1 MLRCECQ
8 HDIDDSSLHSAGAD
22 VSPRRFFEAGVKLQ
36 KFLEDSGMTSG
47 ELARQIGV
55 TQKAVYY
62 WLNEGRSPRPHN
74 IRAVSKAT
82 NGAVTAADW
91 FDGE

>member
-1 MLRCECQ
+1 M
-8 HDIDDSSLHSAGAD
+8 
-22 VSPRRFFEAGVKLQ
+22 KLQ
-36 KFLEDSGMTSG
+36 KFLDDSGMTSG
-47 ELARQIGV
+47 ELAREIGV

-82 NGAVTAADW
+82 KGAVTASDW
-91 FDGE
+91 FDDESEQEARL

>member
-1 MLRCECQ
+1 
-8 HDIDDSSLHSAGAD
+8 
-22 VSPRRFFEAGVKLQ
+22 
-36 KFLEDSGMTSG
+36 MTSG

-62 WLNEGRSPRPHN
+62 WLREGRSPRPDN
-74 IRAVSKAT
+74 IRAVSKVT
-82 NGAVTAADW
+82 NGAVTASDW

>member
-1 MLRCECQ
+1 M
-8 HDIDDSSLHSAGAD
+8 
-22 VSPRRFFEAGVKLQ
+22 KLQ
-36 KFLEDSGMTSG
+36 KFLDDSGMKAS

-74 IRAVSKAT
+74 IRAVSKAP
-82 NGAVTAADW
+82 NGAVTAMEWVEGA
-91 FDGE
+91 

>member
-1 MLRCECQ
+1 M
-8 HDIDDSSLHSAGAD
+8 
-22 VSPRRFFEAGVKLQ
+22 KLQ
-36 KFLEDSGMTSG
+36 EYLDEKQMTSA

-62 WLNEGRSPRPHN
+62 WLTEGRSPRPNN

-82 NGAVTAADW
+82 NGAVTAMDW
-91 FDGE
+91 FDDEQEQGSGL

>member
-1 MLRCECQ
+1 M
-8 HDIDDSSLHSAGAD
+8 AGAFPHPFG
-22 VSPRRFFEAGVKLQ
+22 PRHFFFEVTVKLQ
-36 KFLEDSGMTSG
+36 KFLDDSGMTSG
-47 ELARQIGV
+47 ELAREIGV

-62 WLNEGRSPRPHN
+62 WLREGRSPRPHN

-82 NGAVTAADW
+82 NGAVTATDW